1 MDITKRLDMNQLVH
15 LNNFIFLV
23 FAICT
28 ERVHESGLLCKDKV
42 GAKEFL
48 YFILYGNLCV

>member
-28 ERVHESGLLCKDKV
+28 ERVYESGL
-42 GAKEFL
+42 
-48 YFILYGNLCV
+48 